1 MFIGVFW
8 SKWCRMNNTDEVKLL
23 FLKFKNIDESMRMQE
38 KTTVSDK
45 VVWITVSGMDKTE
58 YFIIIFRRI

>member
-1 MFIGVFW
+1 
-8 SKWCRMNNTDEVKLL
+8 MNNTDEVKLL

-38 KTTVSDK
+38 KTTVNDK
-45 VVWITVSGMDKTE
+45 VDWITVSGMDKTE